1 MNSSLEKPLVAP
13 RRRLRDVLAERD
25 TRQGRFIG
33 RADVA
38 NLMLLI
44 DDDLR
49 ETATAMNDIEGFLAD
64 AQRLLDATELEP
76 QALLRL
82 CADDEVLECMDT
94 LSETLQTL
102 RRRFGALAATVK

>member
-1 MNSSLEKPLVAP
+1 MSSDPENSLAAP
-13 RRRLRDVLAERD
+13 RRRLRDGLAERD
-25 TRQGRFIG
+25 TQQGRFVG

-49 ETATAMNDIEGFLAD
+49 ETATAMNGIEGFLAE

-82 CADDEVLECMDT
+82 CADDEVLERMDT